1 MDWSLR
7 RNFLWVSSPG
17 LHTLSREKFVSS
29 SHKYQGR
36 VEFWML
42 FKLLHTKQ
50 LNTALKTATS
60 SHHFILGGKCAQ
72 AGIEQDRFGLVEN
85 TVPFNIRKFRKFKP
99 GFLVKWNA
107 PLVSNLCETDIKISI
122 RFQAFQIRPYILTN
136 ASGDWLRPLLVL
148 TAGRIS
154 SRISH
159 GFYQVSQLQSPIY
172 RDFC

>member
-1 MDWSLR
+1 MDWSYR

-17 LHTLSREKFVSS
+17 LHTLSREKFVSC

-36 VEFWML
+36 VEFRIL

-60 SHHFILGGKCAQ
+60 SRSRSIFSSNSWWEMCSSGN
-72 AGIEQDRFGLVEN
+72 RTRSVRLVEN

-107 PLVSNLCETDIKISI
+107 PPMCKFSHRLVETHTNSSNAFSWQGVCFLGNVHFYLLHSI
-122 RFQAFQIRPYILTN
+122 
-136 ASGDWLRPLLVL
+136 LLVHTCVL
-148 TAGRIS
+148 
-154 SRISH
+154 
-159 GFYQVSQLQSPIY
+159 V
-172 RDFC
+172 